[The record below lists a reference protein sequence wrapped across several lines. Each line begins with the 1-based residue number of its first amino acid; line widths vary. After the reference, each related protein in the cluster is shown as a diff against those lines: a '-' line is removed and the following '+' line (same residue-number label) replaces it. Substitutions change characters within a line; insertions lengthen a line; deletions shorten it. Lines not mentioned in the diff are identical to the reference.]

1 MKYGIPYTGSKNSIA
16 EKIIGILPPAEHF
29 YDLFGGGGAITHC
42 AVLSGKY
49 KYVHYNELDPLV
61 FKGFKMAVNGEFKDE
76 NRWISREDFF
86 KLKDSDP
93 YVAICFSFGNNC
105 KNYCYSKDKEHFKR
119 AVHNFLF
126 FNNKTEIERFVP
138 IDDCV
143 FSSDDLHIKR
153 LEFQRFLKPY
163 INKIKNYCNCGSDNP
178 RSILQSLES
187 LERLYAIKGLK
198 DISYTNQSYDEV
210 DIKPNSVVYCDPPY
224 VGTHKYKVNFNFDA
238 FYEWARIQENIF
250 ISEYKMP
257 NDFCELTSID
267 KICLLNKS
275 HNKKVQEKIFTN
287 KKTYE
292 RMIANNLLLW

>member
-1 MKYGIPYTGSKNSIA
+1 MKFGMPYKGSKNSIA
-16 EKIIGILPPAEHF
+16 QHIIDVMPPAEHF

-49 KYVHYNELDPLV
+49 KYVHYNELDPLI
-61 FKGFKMAVNGEFKDE
+61 FKGFKMAVNGEFENE

-105 KNYCYSKDKEHFKR
+105 KSYCYSKDKEHFKR
-119 AVHNFLF
+119 AVHDFLF

-153 LEFQRFLKPY
+153 LEFQRFLEPY
-163 INKIKNYCNCGSDNP
+163 INKIKNYCDCSSDNP
-178 RSILQSLES
+178 RSILQSLQR

-224 VGTHKYKVNFNFDA
+224 SGTNKYTVEFDHEKFYA
-238 FYEWARIQENIF
+238 WARLQKNIYVSEYNMPADFYEVGF
-250 ISEYKMP
+250 V
-257 NDFCELTSID
+257 
-267 KICLLNKS
+267 NKRS
-275 HNKKVQEKIFTN
+275 LMDAAGKAGTKKEKLFTN
-287 KKTYE
+287 RHE
-292 RMIANNLLLW
+292 EEFILC

>member
-1 MKYGIPYTGSKNSIA
+1 MKFGMPYKGSKNSIA
-16 EKIIGILPPAEHF
+16 QHIIDVMPPAEHF

-42 AVLSGKY
+42 AMLSGKY

-61 FKGFKMAVNGEFKDE
+61 YKGFKMAVNGEFKNE
-76 NRWISREDFF
+76 NRWISREDFER
-86 KLKDSDP
+86 LKDTDP
-93 YVAICFSFGNNC
+93 YVAICFSFGNNL

-163 INKIKNYCNCGSDNP
+163 INKIKNYCNCDSDTPWN
-178 RSILQSLES
+178 ILESLER

-198 DISYTNQSYDEV
+198 DISCTNQSYVEV
-210 DIKPNSVVYCDPPY
+210 EIEDNSVIYCDPPY
-224 VGTHKYKVNFNFDA
+224 INTDGYLSDFNHKK
-238 FYEWARIQENIF
+238 FYSWCKEKRNIF
-250 ISEYKMP
+250 ISEYRMP
-257 NDFCELTSID
+257 NDFL
-267 KICLLNKS
+267 CLGVMKKSVIYDPNNKAQ
-275 HNKKVQEKIFTN
+275 KKQEKLYTN
-287 KKTYE
+287 E
-292 RMIANNLLLW
+292 HHEDRFILC

>member
-1 MKYGIPYTGSKNSIA
+1 MKFGMPYKGSKNSIA
-16 EKIIGILPPAEHF
+16 QHIIDMLPPAEHF

-61 FKGFKMAVNGEFKDE
+61 FKGFKMAVNGEFENE

-86 KLKDSDP
+86 KLKDTDP
-93 YVAICFSFGNNC
+93 YVAICFSFGNDL
-105 KNYCYSKDKEHFKR
+105 KTYCYSPTKECFKK
-119 AVHNFLF
+119 AVHDFLF
-126 FNNKTEIERFVP
+126 FNDKTEIEQFVP

-163 INKIKNYCNCGSDNP
+163 INKIKNYCNGDSDNP
-178 RSILQSLES
+178 ANILESLER

-198 DISYTNQSYDEV
+198 DISCTNQSYDEV

-224 VGTHKYKVNFNFDA
+224 ADTGTYLLEFKHLK
-238 FYEWARIQENIF
+238 FYEWARLQKNIYV
-250 ISEYKMP
+250 SEYSMP
-257 NDFCELTSID
+257 NDFHEVGFV
-267 KICLLNKS
+267 NKRS
-275 HNKKVQEKIFTN
+275 LMHAAGKAGTKKEKLFTN
-287 KKTYE
+287 RHE
-292 RMIANNLLLW
+292 EEFILC